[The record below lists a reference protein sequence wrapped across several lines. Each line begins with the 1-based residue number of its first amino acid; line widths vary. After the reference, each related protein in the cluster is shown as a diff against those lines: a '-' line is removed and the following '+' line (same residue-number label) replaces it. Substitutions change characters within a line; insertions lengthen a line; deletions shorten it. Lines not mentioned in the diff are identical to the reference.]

1 MQRLGLRGAVRGKL
15 QAEHAL
21 GTEREA
27 VAERVLWWW
36 LRWGWRPTVQAA
48 CPRAASKSTD
58 AADAAP
64 RPVIAAPRS
73 SHVET
78 RVQGGALSVA
88 ARLRPESQRTRQ
100 HLAPTVFV
108 DASTNNESQLHRDW
122 VRERGQCFCM
132 VVAALKVPVPDRT
145 QTRRSRGGGGSLPT
159 GATTTLPT
167 SRAWL
172 PCSCMYV

>member
-1 MQRLGLRGAVRGKL
+1 MLEPEGAPSIAHADARDEARRAVQRLGLRGAVGGKL

-64 RPVIAAPRS
+64 RPVIAS
-73 SHVET
+73 SSELT
-78 RVQGGALSVA
+78 RGNQGSTGGALTVA
-88 ARLRPESQRTRQ
+88 ANAPVNTSPQRCLLMQALHVITK
-100 HLAPTVFV
+100 VS
-108 DASTNNESQLHRDW
+108 STETGFAKGVNVSAW
-122 VRERGQCFCM
+122 
-132 VVAALKVPVPDRT
+132 
-145 QTRRSRGGGGSLPT
+145 SLPH
-159 GATTTLPT
+159 
-167 SRAWL
+167 
-172 PCSCMYV
+172 